1 MKMHVPLGKPQ
12 PWVIPV
18 TVVCLA
24 FGGFIASL
32 YSAAASG
39 SAPIDVSKM
48 SREQLALMY
57 AQSLTTQQSQ
67 QKEIEDLRTKVSA
80 LLDTQTKGEALQK
93 EINDLR
99 VRAGST
105 PVKGEGVLLTLDD
118 TGNVKNA
125 TFDPNVNLRVVHDS
139 DLFTLVNELRSAG
152 AEAIA
157 VNDQRVIG
165 STAIRCAGP
174 VIQVNGTQ
182 VAPPFRIRAIGKADT
197 LYGAINMPGG
207 DLELLRQLGIKV
219 TAAKKQAMVIPAI
232 KILPLFAVG
241 KPVADNT
248 PPSDGTDM

>member
-1 MKMHVPLGKPQ
+1 MKMHVPMVKPQ

-18 TVVCLA
+18 TIVCLA

-39 SAPIDVSKM
+39 STHIDVTKISH
-48 SREQLALMY
+48 EQLALLY
-57 AQSLTTQQSQ
+57 AQALTTEQAQ
-67 QKEIEDLRTKVSA
+67 QKEIEDQRAKVSA
-80 LLDTQTKGEALQK
+80 LLDRETMGNALQK

-99 VRAGST
+99 VRAGGS
-105 PVKGEGVLLTLDD
+105 PVQGEGILLTLDD
-118 TGNVKNA
+118 TGNGKN
-125 TFDPNVNLRVVHDS
+125 TPLDPNVNLRVVHDS

-157 VNDQRVIG
+157 VNDQRVIS

-219 TAAKKQAMVIPAI
+219 TAIKKHAMVIPAI

-241 KPVADNT
+241 KPVPDNT
-248 PPSDGTDM
+248 PASDGTDM